1 MRIAVY
7 VVNYRG
13 KWDIR
18 FSVDIRVDMTWW
30 FKGNKGQG
38 NAVEKWVEL
47 GRELPLPW
55 GVKLCEVFRGSTD
68 MKRWT
73 REQWWQYVLAQL
85 KDELNSESG
94 GIEQHLTGGIN
105 AICIWDGAE
114 GWIPDLES
122 EYRREGQPFH
132 PSSVMYGGVS
142 EERRIAGVSYLRQTR
157 HSNGEIEKLDMERV
171 ARQADVLADLLS
183 GRQLLVSEAEA
194 LLAEA
199 APGLEHVWRSAAQ
212 LAYLQGRLSFAAGL
226 APYTHRSA
234 ARDLRCNRC
243 GRGAMYR
250 TGCASCGRKA
260 CAYCETCLA
269 LGRSR
274 ECSLLLRGAA
284 KPAVPRTADTAPA
297 AELDRWGL
305 SPAQRAA
312 AEAALHFLAAPPGG
326 VRGPARPQSLWLR
339 AGALLRRGMATRRGP
354 SPAAPQGN
362 VLANDSSSRHS
373 SPTTGE
379 GVWHMPGVVGKADV
393 VAERFLLWAV
403 TGAGKTEMMFPLLQH
418 VLELGGT
425 ALVATPRRD
434 VVLELAP
441 RLAIAFPHVS
451 MVTLYGGSDERWQR
465 GQLTLATTHQL
476 LRYREAFDLVVIDE
490 IDAFPYHNDPM
501 LAFAAQAVCKPE
513 GKFIYLSATPPI
525 LLQKEA
531 ARGLLP
537 HAKVPV
543 RFHRHPLPVPFRLE
557 TTPVKQWLQKGR
569 LPASLIQRLSASIHR
584 GAQVFLFVTRI
595 SHIQSLVELLIKRLP
610 HIPIAGTSSQDGER
624 SAKVRSFRATEI
636 RVLVTTT
643 ILERGVTVPRSD
655 VYVLDADSSLFD
667 EASLVQMAGRA
678 GRSKDD
684 PHGSVV
690 FTSPQWTR
698 GQKRAIR
705 QIKRMNTLARK
716 KGYLLEVKH

>member
-1 MRIAVY
+1 MKIAVY
-7 VVNYRG
+7 VVRYRG

-18 FSVDIRVDMTWW
+18 LSVDIRVDMAWW
-30 FKGNKGQG
+30 LTGNEEQE
-38 NAVEKWVEL
+38 NAVGKWVIL

-55 GVKLCEVFRGSTD
+55 GVKLCEVFKGSTD

-85 KDELNSESG
+85 KDELNSEPFDA
-94 GIEQHLTGGIN
+94 EQNLTGGIN
-105 AICIWDGAE
+105 AICIRDG
-114 GWIPDLES
+114 
-122 EYRREGQPFH
+122 QMFH
-132 PSSVMYGGVS
+132 PNTSTMHGGES
-142 EERRIAGVSYLRQTR
+142 EERERAGVPYLRQTR
-157 HSNGEIEKLDMERV
+157 HSNSGIEKLDMKCV

-183 GRQLLVSEAEA
+183 GRQLLVPEAEA

-199 APGLEHVWRSAAQ
+199 VPGLERAWRSAAQ
-212 LAYLQGRLSFAAGL
+212 LTYLQGRLSFAAGL
-226 APYTHRSA
+226 ASHTRRST

-243 GRGAMYR
+243 GSGAMYR

-284 KPAVPRTADTAPA
+284 KPAVPRTVDTAPA
-297 AELDRWGL
+297 AEFDRWGL

-312 AEAALHFLAAPPGG
+312 AEAALRFLAAPPGG
-326 VRGPARPQSLWLR
+326 VRGLARPESLWLR
-339 AGALLRRGMATRRGP
+339 AGELLRRGMATRWGT
-354 SPAAPQGN
+354 SPAAASQGS
-362 VLANDSSSRHS
+362 VLARNSNSGHP
-373 SPTTGE
+373 SPTT
-379 GVWHMPGVVGKADV
+379 ADA
-393 VAERFLLWAV
+393 VAEQFLIWAV
-403 TGAGKTEMMFPLLQH
+403 TGAGKTEMIFPLLQH
-418 VLELGGT
+418 VLEHGGT

-434 VVLELAP
+434 VVLELVP
-441 RLAIAFPHVS
+441 RLASAFPHVS

-476 LRYREAFDLVVIDE
+476 LRYRQAFDLVVIDE

-513 GKFIYLSATPPI
+513 GKFIYLSATPPL

-557 TTPVKQWLQKGR
+557 TASVKHWLQKGR
-569 LPASLIQRLSASIHR
+569 LPACLIQRLVASIHR

-595 SHIQSLVELLIKRLP
+595 SHIQSLVQLLIKRLP
-610 HIPIAGTSSQDGER
+610 DIPIAGTSSQDEER

-684 PHGSVV
+684 PCGSVV

-698 GQKRAIR
+698 GQKRAIK

-716 KGYLLEVKH
+716 KGYLQEVKH

>member
-1 MRIAVY
+1 MKIAVY

-18 FSVDIRVDMTWW
+18 LSVDIRVDMTWW
-30 FKGNKGQG
+30 LKASDGQE
-38 NAVEKWVEL
+38 NAVEKWVIL
-47 GRELPLPW
+47 GRGLPLPW

-68 MKRWT
+68 MERWT

-85 KDELNSESG
+85 KDELNSEPFDADQYLAK
-94 GIEQHLTGGIN
+94 GID
-105 AICIWDGAE
+105 AICIWDGQ
-114 GWIPDLES
+114 IL
-122 EYRREGQPFH
+122 H
-132 PSSVMYGGVS
+132 PSSMMFGRGS
-142 EERRIAGVSYLRQTR
+142 EERRMAGVTYLSQTR
-157 HSNGEIEKLDMERV
+157 HFNSEIEKLDMECV

-183 GRQLLVSEAEA
+183 GRQLLVPEAEA
-194 LLAEA
+194 LLAEV
-199 APGLEHVWRSAAQ
+199 APGLERVWRSAAQ

-226 APYTHRSA
+226 APYTRRSA

-243 GRGAMYR
+243 GSGAMYR

-284 KPAVPRTADTAPA
+284 KPAVPRTADSAPA

-312 AEAALHFLAAPPGG
+312 AEAALRFLAAPPGG
-326 VRGPARPQSLWLR
+326 VRGPVRPQSLWLR
-339 AGALLRRGMATRRGP
+339 ACELLRRGMATRRGP
-354 SPAAPQGN
+354 SPAAAPQGN
-362 VLANDSSSRHS
+362 VLARDSSSRHS

-379 GVWHMPGVVGKADV
+379 GVWHMPGVGGKADV
-393 VAERFLLWAV
+393 AAERFLLWAV

-418 VLELGGT
+418 VLEHGGT

-476 LRYREAFDLVVIDE
+476 LRYRQAFDLVVIDE

-557 TTPVKQWLQKGR
+557 TTPVKHWLQKGR

-610 HIPIAGTSSQDGER
+610 HIPIAGTSSQDEER

-684 PHGSVV
+684 PRGSVV

-716 KGYLLEVKH
+716 KGYLQEVKH

>member
-1 MRIAVY
+1 MKIAVY
-7 VVNYRG
+7 VVRYRG

-18 FSVDIRVDMTWW
+18 LSVDIRVDMTWW
-30 FKGNKGQG
+30 LKGNKGQE
-38 NAVEKWVEL
+38 NAVEKWVVL

-55 GVKLCEVFRGSTD
+55 GVKLCEVFKGSTD

-73 REQWWQYVLAQL
+73 RRQWWQYVLAQL

-94 GIEQHLTGGIN
+94 DVAQHLTGGIN

-122 EYRREGQPFH
+122 ECRWEGQLFH
-132 PSSVMYGGVS
+132 PSSSMMYGGGS
-142 EERRIAGVSYLRQTR
+142 EERRIAGVSYLGQTR
-157 HSNGEIEKLDMERV
+157 HSNSEIEKLDMERV

-183 GRQLLVSEAEA
+183 GRQLLVPEAEA
-194 LLAEA
+194 LLAEV
-199 APGLEHVWRSAAQ
+199 APGLERVWRLAAQ
-212 LAYLQGRLSFAAGL
+212 LAYLQGRLSFAVGL
-226 APYTHRSA
+226 APHARRPA
-234 ARDLRCNRC
+234 ASDLRCNRC
-243 GRGAMYR
+243 GSGAMYR
-250 TGCASCGRKA
+250 TSCASCGREA

-284 KPAVPRTADTAPA
+284 KPAVPCTADTAPA

-312 AEAALHFLAAPPGG
+312 AEAALRFLAAPPGG
-326 VRGPARPQSLWLR
+326 VRGRSRPESLWLR
-339 AGALLRRGMATRRGP
+339 AGELLRRGMAIRRGT
-354 SPAAPQGN
+354 SPAAASQGS
-362 VLANDSSSRHS
+362 VLARDSNSGHP

-379 GVWHMPGVVGKADV
+379 G

-418 VLELGGT
+418 VLEHGGT

-476 LRYREAFDLVVIDE
+476 LRYRQAFDLVVIDE

-501 LAFAAQAVCKPE
+501 LAFAAQAVCKQG
-513 GKFIYLSATPPI
+513 GKFIYLSATPSL

-557 TTPVKQWLQKGR
+557 TAPVKHWLQKGR
-569 LPASLIQRLSASIHR
+569 LPACLIQRLLASIHR

-595 SHIQSLVELLIKRLP
+595 SHIQSLVELLIRRLP
-610 HIPIAGTSSQDGER
+610 DIPIAGTSSQDEER

-684 PHGSVV
+684 PCGSVV
-690 FTSPQWTR
+690 FTSPEWTR

-716 KGYLLEVKH
+716 KGYLQKVKH

>member
-1 MRIAVY
+1 MKIAVY
-7 VVNYRG
+7 VVRYRG

-18 FSVDIRVDMTWW
+18 LSVDIRVDMTWW
-30 FKGNKGQG
+30 LKGNKGQE
-38 NAVEKWVEL
+38 NAVEKWVIL

-55 GVKLCEVFRGSTD
+55 GVKLCEVFKGSTD

-85 KDELNSESG
+85 KDELNSEPFDA
-94 GIEQHLTGGIN
+94 EQNLTGGIN
-105 AICIWDGAE
+105 AICIWDGQ
-114 GWIPDLES
+114 LF
-122 EYRREGQPFH
+122 Y
-132 PSSVMYGGVS
+132 PSSSMMYGRV

-157 HSNGEIEKLDMERV
+157 HSNSEIEKLDMECV
-171 ARQADVLADLLS
+171 ARQADVLANLLS
-183 GRQLLVSEAEA
+183 GRQLLVLEAEA

-199 APGLEHVWRSAAQ
+199 APGLERVWRSAAQ

-226 APYTHRSA
+226 APHARRSA
-234 ARDLRCNRC
+234 TRDLRCNRC
-243 GRGAMYR
+243 GSGAVYR

-312 AEAALHFLAAPPGG
+312 AEAALRFLAAPPVG
-326 VRGPARPQSLWLR
+326 VRGRFRPGSLWLR
-339 AGALLRRGMATRRGP
+339 AGELLRRGMATRRGI
-354 SPAAPQGN
+354 SPAAASQGSA
-362 VLANDSSSRHS
+362 LARDSGHP
-373 SPTTGE
+373 SPTT
-379 GVWHMPGVVGKADV
+379 ADA

-403 TGAGKTEMMFPLLQH
+403 TGAGKTEMIFPLLQH
-418 VLELGGT
+418 VLEHGGT

-476 LRYREAFDLVVIDE
+476 LRYRQAFDLVVIDE

-513 GKFIYLSATPPI
+513 GKFIYLSATPPL

-531 ARGLLP
+531 AHGLLP

-557 TTPVKQWLQKGR
+557 TAPVKHWLQKGR
-569 LPASLIQRLSASIHR
+569 LPACLIQRLVASIHR

-610 HIPIAGTSSQDGER
+610 DIPIAGTSSQDEER

-636 RVLVTTT
+636 RALVTTT

-684 PHGSVV
+684 PCGSVV

-716 KGYLLEVKH
+716 KGYLQEVKH